1 MYLPIKFVKFRN
13 HLFLTIKLF
22 KMDAFIKS
30 GKYLLAIPMAIF
42 GLFHFI
48 SGPAMAGMVPSA
60 IPGGVLWVYL
70 TGIALIA
77 AAIAILLDKMAKL
90 AAVLLA
96 VLLLVFVLVI
106 HLKGAMAGDQSATA
120 SLLKDIAIAG
130 GALVFAGTRKS

>member
-48 SGPAMAGMVPSA
+48 SGPAMAGMVPAA

-70 TGIALIA
+70 TGIALVAAA
-77 AAIAILLDKMAKL
+77 AAILTDKMAKL
-90 AAVLLA
+90 ASVLLA
-96 VLLLVFVLVI
+96 ILLLVFVLVI
-106 HLKGAMAGDQSATA
+106 HLKGAMAGDQAATA

>member
-1 MYLPIKFVKFRN
+1 M
-13 HLFLTIKLF
+13 IKLF
-22 KMDAFIKS
+22 KMDIFIKS

-48 SGPAMAGMVPSA
+48 SGSAMAGMVPAA

-77 AAIAILLDKMAKL
+77 ASMAILLDKMAKL
-90 AAVLLA
+90 ASVLLA
-96 VLLLVFVLVI
+96 VLLLVFVLVV
-106 HLKGAMAGDQSATA
+106 HLKGAMAGDQSAIA
-120 SLLKDIAIAG
+120 SLFKDVAIAG

>member
-1 MYLPIKFVKFRN
+1 MYLLIKFVKFRN

-48 SGPAMAGMVPSA
+48 SGPAMAGMVPAA

-70 TGIALIA
+70 TGIALVAAA
-77 AAIAILLDKMAKL
+77 AAILTDKMAKL
-90 AAVLLA
+90 ASVLLA
-96 VLLLVFVLVI
+96 ILLLVFVLVI
-106 HLKGAMAGDQSATA
+106 HLKGAMAGDQAATA

>member
-48 SGPAMAGMVPSA
+48 SGPAMAGMVPAA

-70 TGIALIA
+70 TGIALVAAA
-77 AAIAILLDKMAKL
+77 AAILTDKMAKL
-90 AAVLLA
+90 ASVLLA
-96 VLLLVFVLVI
+96 ILLLVFVLVI
-106 HLKGAMAGDQSATA
+106 HLKGAMAGDQAATA
-120 SLLKDIAIAG
+120 SILKDIAIAG

>member
-1 MYLPIKFVKFRN
+1 
-13 HLFLTIKLF
+13 
-22 KMDAFIKS
+22 MDVFIKS

-60 IPGGVLWVYL
+60 VPGGVLWVYL

-77 AAIAILLDKMAKL
+77 AAVAILTDKMAKL
-90 AAVLLA
+90 ASVLLA
-96 VLLLVFVLVI
+96 ALLLVFVLVI
-106 HLKGAMAGDQSATA
+106 HLKGAMAGDQAATA

>member
-1 MYLPIKFVKFRN
+1 
-13 HLFLTIKLF
+13 
-22 KMDAFIKS
+22 MDVFIKS

-48 SGPAMAGMVPSA
+48 SGPAMAGMVPAA

-77 AAIAILLDKMAKL
+77 AAVAILTDKMAKL
-90 AAVLLA
+90 ASVLLA
-96 VLLLVFVLVI
+96 ALLLVFVLVI
-106 HLKGAMAGDQSATA
+106 HLKGAMTGDQASTA

>member
-1 MYLPIKFVKFRN
+1 
-13 HLFLTIKLF
+13 
-22 KMDAFIKS
+22 MDAFIKS

-48 SGPAMAGMVPSA
+48 SGPAMAGMVPPA

-70 TGIALIA
+70 TGIALVAAA
-77 AAIAILLDKMAKL
+77 AAILSDKMAKL
-90 AAVLLA
+90 ASVLLA
-96 VLLLVFVLVI
+96 ALLLVFVLVI
-106 HLKGAMAGDQSATA
+106 HLKGAMAGDQAATA

>member
-1 MYLPIKFVKFRN
+1 MAKLISR
-13 HLFLTIKLF
+13 LFLITPI
-22 KMDAFIKS
+22 AW
-30 GKYLLAIPMAIF
+30 
-42 GLFHFI
+42 
-48 SGPAMAGMVPSA
+48 MVPEV

-77 AAIAILLDKMAKL
+77 AAVAILLDKMAKL
-90 AAVLLA
+90 ASVLLA
-96 VLLLVFVLVI
+96 ALLLVFVLVI

>member
-1 MYLPIKFVKFRN
+1 MAKLISRI
-13 HLFLTIKLF
+13 FLITSI
-22 KMDAFIKS
+22 AE
-30 GKYLLAIPMAIF
+30 
-42 GLFHFI
+42 
-48 SGPAMAGMVPSA
+48 MVPAA

-77 AAIAILLDKMAKL
+77 AAVAILTDKMAKL
-90 AAVLLA
+90 ASVLLA
-96 VLLLVFVLVI
+96 ALLLVFVLVI